1 MPVRSKSNNRILPA
15 NSRAVS
21 VAQRGVQEIT
31 PAFQTRYQ
39 NAFMV
44 QGARGVVY
52 NRLEQGMKC
61 TCGASRLNLAGRM
74 SEDGKLSEGAITE
87 MMLGAPSAIKPYAQQ
102 QPPGI
107 TSPNAPV
114 SKWQESGFD
123 TGNIPST
130 NFNTDGLVIP
140 LFSEESFKDDGPER
154 ELDLDALVGEFDT
167 SSLGITDIA
176 CPVCFG
182 TAFVGGFS
190 PMYGYR
196 KVIHVGMMDFTMSSH
211 DAEIDYAARP
221 WRARA
226 SRLDFNLMIP
236 GGVIG
241 LDALRLFDG
250 TNIVPA
256 AIQIGEY
263 PASERQVIAMA
274 GKTVPVIIQFDKPTY
289 FTHFEFQVNL
299 STESAYIELPKMGQS
314 ADLSKLDSTD
324 PFQVLLSPN
333 VPRLFK
339 QDVITESKTGRVL
352 VVGAVTPWSTLQALN
367 LGWEAMVRVS
377 QPQELYRL
385 LPKRGRTPTK
395 YQTTTGVHDNS
406 YGRFRT

>member
-1 MPVRSKSNNRILPA
+1 M
-15 NSRAVS
+15 
-21 VAQRGVQEIT
+21 G
-31 PAFQTRYQ
+31 
-39 NAFMV
+39 AFMV
-44 QGARGVVY
+44 QGAQGVVY

-74 SEDGKLSEGAITE
+74 GKDGKLSEGAITE
-87 MMLGAPSAIKPYAQQ
+87 MMLGAPSSIKPYAQR
-102 QPPGI
+102 QPPTI

-123 TGNIPST
+123 SGNMPST

-196 KVIHVGMMDFTMSSH
+196 KVIHVGMMNIGQRDGQI
-211 DAEIDYAARP
+211 DASARP
-221 WRARA
+221 WKAVGTH
-226 SRLDFNLMIP
+226 LEFQLLIP
-236 GGVIG
+236 AGIIGV
-241 LDALRLFDG
+241 DACRLFNMDL
-250 TNIVPA
+250 IVPTT
-256 AIQIGEY
+256 IRFDGQPITNHL
-263 PASERQVIAMA
+263 IAGFA
-274 GKTVPVIIQFDKPTY
+274 GKTVTVTIDFDKPTH
-289 FTHFEFQVNL
+289 FTHFEFQANL
-299 STESAYIELPKMGQS
+299 SHESAYIELPKMGQS

-367 LGWEAMVRVS
+367 LGWEATVRVS
-377 QPQELYRL
+377 QPQELYHL

>member
-44 QGARGVVY
+44 QGAQGVVY

-61 TCGASRLNLAGRM
+61 TCGASRLNLGGRM
-74 SEDGKLSEGAITE
+74 GENGKLSEGAITE
-87 MMLGAPSAIKPYAQQ
+87 MMLGAPSSVRPYAEK
-102 QPPGI
+102 QPPGYG
-107 TSPNAPV
+107 SPNAPV
-114 SKWQESGFD
+114 VKSQESGFMN
-123 TGNIPST
+123 GNMPNN
-130 NFNTDGLVIP
+130 NFNTEGLVIP

-154 ELDLDALVGEFDT
+154 EVDLDELVGGFDVT
-167 SSLGITDIA
+167 SLGITDIA

-190 PMYGYR
+190 PMYGHR
-196 KVIHVGMMDFTMSSH
+196 KVIHVGMMTIGQRDGQI
-211 DAEIDYAARP
+211 DASARP
-221 WRARA
+221 WKA
-226 SRLDFNLMIP
+226 LGTHLEFQLLIP
-236 GGVIG
+236 AGIIGV
-241 LDALRLFDG
+241 DACRLFNMDL
-250 TNIVPA
+250 IVPA
-256 AIQIGEY
+256 TIRFDGQPITNHL
-263 PASERQVIAMA
+263 IAGFA
-274 GKTVPVIIQFDKPTY
+274 GKTVTVSIDFDKPTY
-289 FTHFEFQVNL
+289 FTHFEFQANL
-299 STESAYIELPKMGQS
+299 SHESAYIELPKMGQS

-324 PFQVLLSPN
+324 PFQILLSPN

-339 QDVITESKTGRVL
+339 QDVITESKTGRIL
-352 VVGAVTPWSTLQALN
+352 VVGSVTPWSTLQALN

-395 YQTTTGVHDNS
+395 LQTTTGVHDNS